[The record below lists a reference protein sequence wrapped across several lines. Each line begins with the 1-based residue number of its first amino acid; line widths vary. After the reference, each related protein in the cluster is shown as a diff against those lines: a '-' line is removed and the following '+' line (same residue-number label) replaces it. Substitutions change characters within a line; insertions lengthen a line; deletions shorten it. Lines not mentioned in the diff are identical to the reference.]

1 MEIIEL
7 LLDEENEEA
16 GIDAISIVSTPAIES
31 NFLAFKSQD
40 TTGIMK

>member
-16 GIDAISIVSTPAIES
+16 GIDAIQHSFNHQQLKVT
-31 NFLAFKSQD
+31 F
-40 TTGIMK
+40 